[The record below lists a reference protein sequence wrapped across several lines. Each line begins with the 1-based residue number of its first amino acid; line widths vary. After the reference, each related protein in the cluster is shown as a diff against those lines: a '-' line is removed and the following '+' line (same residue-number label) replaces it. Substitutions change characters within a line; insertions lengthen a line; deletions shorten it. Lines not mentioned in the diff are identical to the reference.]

1 MSIEKHITVTGV
13 STVSWKD
20 AIVKTLSKTS
30 ETIQA
35 ISAVRILD
43 QRGKVTNGIISE
55 YYVDLDIT
63 FLVEQ

>member
-1 MSIEKHITVTGV
+1 MNIEKHITVTGS

-20 AIVKTLSKTS
+20 AIIKTISKAS

-43 QRGKVTNGIISE
+43 QRGKIVNGIINE

-63 FLVEQ
+63 FIIQQ

>member
-43 QRGKVTNGIISE
+43 QRGKVRKG
-55 YYVDLDIT
+55 Y
-63 FLVEQ
+63 